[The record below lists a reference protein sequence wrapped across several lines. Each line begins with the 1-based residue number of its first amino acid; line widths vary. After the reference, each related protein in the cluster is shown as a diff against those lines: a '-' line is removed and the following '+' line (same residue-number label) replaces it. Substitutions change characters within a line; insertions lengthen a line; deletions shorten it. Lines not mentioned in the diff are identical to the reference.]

1 MKNRSTIKIA
11 SELSDLEAMRVNDI
25 LRSLDSGDGLCF
37 DFTNLEFSTPYGML
51 FLAQSIREFRRKHH
65 STKKDFEVIE
75 NNPTRY
81 EPCRYMKHVGFFRDA
96 GFNFGKEAGEARRST
111 TYIPITEITFQ
122 KFYESYE
129 DPHELLEQEAEKLA
143 TLLVPDEQ
151 ATEYRKVLQYVIFE
165 ALRNAMEHSDADC
178 VRICGQRWDGS
189 SAEIAIL
196 DAGIGVL
203 ESLNRNTLYSAL
215 NSERDAL
222 RKAVEEGVSRSLI
235 SKKNNKTA
243 WDNSGYGLY
252 MLKKICEKS
261 GSLLLVSNGATL
273 TISEGEDDIEG
284 YSEITGT
291 SLKIAINLNELLKLG
306 SLHENLKRYREESKS
321 PVKPSASSMAS
332 YIK

>member
-1 MKNRSTIKIA
+1 MENRNTIKIA
-11 SELSDLEAMRVNDI
+11 NELSDVEAMRVNDI
-25 LRSLDSGDGLCF
+25 LRSLDSGEGLCF
-37 DFTNLEFSTPYGML
+37 DFTNLKFSTPYGML
-51 FLAQSIREFRRKHH
+51 FLAQSIREFRRKHPN
-65 STKKDFEVIE
+65 TEKDFEVIE
-75 NNPTRY
+75 NNQTQW

-96 GFNFGKEAGEARRST
+96 GFNFGKEVGEARGST
-111 TYIPITEITFQ
+111 TYIPITEISFQ

-143 TLLVPDEQ
+143 TLLVPNEQ
-151 ATEYRKVLQYVIFE
+151 ATEHRKVLQYVIFE

-178 VRICGQRWDGS
+178 VRICGQRWADGR
-189 SAEIAIL
+189 AEIAIL

-203 ESLNRNTLYSAL
+203 ESLNRNTLYSEL

-235 SKKNNKTA
+235 SKKNTRTD

-252 MLKKICEKS
+252 MLKKICKKS
-261 GSLLLVSNGATL
+261 GSLLVVSNGATL
-273 TISEGEDDIEG
+273 KISKGEDDIEG

-306 SLHENLKRYREESKS
+306 SLHENLKRYRDESKS